1 MLGEARF
8 IPAKAQ
14 ESSDGDCIEY
24 ESDGDT
30 ILKKNLVLKYLGQ
43 IRKNLTNII
52 KKH

>member
-14 ESSDGDCIEY
+14 ESSDGDCIEN

-30 ILKKNLVLKYLGQ
+30 ILKKNLVLKYLDQ

-52 KKH
+52 EKH